1 MEMFEQN
8 ARILFQGDSIT
19 DYGRERNVNAD
30 SPANRGLGSSHAMLI
45 AARLLAEYPERNLQF
60 YNRGF
65 CGDTILHLAAR
76 WKTDTL
82 DLRPDYLS
90 ILIGA
95 NDVWGHFRK
104 DGGVDLPRYE
114 SVYRELL
121 DRTLK
126 CNPEVRFILC
136 EPFLSF
142 FEGAVTSEAWRN
154 DMDAFR
160 AAVRKIAKEYHA
172 IFVPFQS
179 AFEKANR
186 KAPPQVWSFDGVH
199 PLHAG
204 YGIMTRTWIET
215 VRRALRKNKENKP

>member
-1 MEMFEQN
+1 MFERN

-19 DYGRERNVNAD
+19 DYGRDRNVDAA
-30 SPANRGLGSSHAMLI
+30 SPANQGLGSSHAMLI
-45 AARLLAEYPERNLQF
+45 AAHLLAEYPERNLQF

-65 CGDTILHLAAR
+65 CGDTILRLAAR

-82 DLRPDYLS
+82 DLHPDYLS

-95 NDVWGHFRK
+95 NDTWGRFRG
-104 DGGVDLPRYE
+104 DGGVDLPLYE

-121 DRTLK
+121 DRTRES
-126 CNPEVRFILC
+126 NPEVRFILC

-142 FEGAVTSEAWRN
+142 FEGAVTSEAWRS
-154 DMDAFR
+154 DMDARR
-160 AAVRKIAKEYHA
+160 AAVRQIAKEYNA

-179 AFEKANR
+179 AFDEANR

-204 YGIMTRTWIET
+204 YGVMTRIWIDT
-215 VRRALRKNKENKP
+215 VRNALREDAR